1 MKKNSKIILPLMIA
15 SFALAGCGP
24 KDDSPEFEFTEK
36 MIASTAVVKS
46 SYIEIKDLNLEVG
59 VGASKQIEITSIPD
73 SVKTLGVT
81 FSSSDEEVAKVSEAG
96 VVEGVKEG
104 SARITVASKDGKFK
118 TPVNVYVQ
126 SEITGDDLEARISD
140 INDLYDD
147 QTGKINKFALHEFSM
162 EKYYQNDVLRHGYS
176 SVEDMHFDG
185 ENGYFMIEST
195 DLTTKVENDPG
206 EIATG
211 TWIFA
216 VLSPF
221 STRMIHITKNAKN
234 YVDFST
240 GDYRNKENYQQVILY
255 DILDTFFVAGSEI
268 ITDQISYMN
277 GAQYFPSS
285 GEDIAT
291 KAYSFGANTL
301 SFNDNASWTNQV
313 TTAPDEI
320 LHNSE
325 IPAGTIT
332 NDQQVTELHYEGDR
346 CKGLD
351 IQVLSKYELNG
362 KNMKREFVRNMI
374 YDDEFEV
381 YEHTY
386 KDAEEMK
393 ELGFKEVKD
402 MFEL

>member
-285 GEDIAT
+285 SEDVAT

-332 NDQQVTELHYEGDR
+332 NDQQVMEMHYEGDR